1 MSYGDMWT
9 YRSEAGFDDEPTRA
23 DIVGFSVEALDG
35 SVGKIDATSFD
46 VGSSYFVVALG
57 PWIFG
62 RKVLI
67 PAGTVKRVDFMN
79 QTVHV
84 IRTKDQIKDA
94 PVFDEA
100 TSRNAEYRQDLSS
113 YYGPE
118 GRGYQDW

>member
-23 DIVGFSVEALDG
+23 DIVGFSVKALDG

-46 VGSSYFVVALG
+46 VGSTHLVVATR
-57 PWIFG
+57 PWIYG
-62 RKVLI
+62 QKVII
-67 PAGTVKRVDFMN
+67 PAGTVKRVDFVN

-84 IRTKDQIKDA
+84 NRTKNQMKHA
-94 PVFDEA
+94 PAFDEA
-100 TSRNAEYRQDLSS
+100 TYRNAGYGQDLWS

-118 GRGYQDW
+118 GRGYQNW